1 MRAQQRRVK
10 GTEHVR
16 GLSPRAFSSKQAY
29 LLPQDGAGDSS
40 CRMEHMFPGRKRFLL
55 TRTVCPTLHEQRVPA
70 RMRAGRVNDQLSWM
84 PMLALKGASDGMRRP
99 VRHLNATATAPGL
112 LGFWRANLTLFER
125 VGRFR
130 QKRGKSQLIKKKT
143 TAMPGQESTAFQ
155 AASRGPRGKGP
166 KGSTRILRNATSER
180 VSRGDLGV

>member
-130 QKRGKSQLIKKKT
+130 QKRGKSQVIKKKPPQCL
-143 TAMPGQESTAFQ
+143 ARRVRRFKPPQEGREGRGR
-155 AASRGPRGKGP
+155 RGPRGYCGM
-166 KGSTRILRNATSER
+166 LR
-180 VSRGDLGV
+180 VRG

>member
-1 MRAQQRRVK
+1 
-10 GTEHVR
+10 
-16 GLSPRAFSSKQAY
+16 
-29 LLPQDGAGDSS
+29 
-40 CRMEHMFPGRKRFLL
+40 MFPGRKRFLL

-130 QKRGKSQLIKKKT
+130 QKRGKSQVIKKKT
-143 TAMPGQESTAFQ
+143 H
-155 AASRGPRGKGP
+155 
-166 KGSTRILRNATSER
+166 RNAWPGEYGVSSRLKRAER
-180 VSRGDLGV
+180 EGAEGVHADIAECYE